1 MTEKEKMLAGLLY
14 LSGDPELVRDRMR
27 SKIVCNKLNIL
38 SPQMIEKRKALIN
51 ELFQKATDCYIEPV
65 FFCDYGYNIKLGK
78 SVYINHNCVILD
90 VNTVT
95 IGDNVMIAPNVQI
108 YTATHPID
116 AVERNSGR
124 EYGFPIVI
132 GNNVWIGG
140 NSVIGPGVTIG
151 DNVVIGAG
159 SVVTK
164 SFEANV
170 VIAGVPAKVIRKIDN
185 K

>member
-1 MTEKEKMLAGLLY
+1 MTEKEKMLAGVLY
-14 LSGDPELVRDRMR
+14 VSADPELVRDRLR
-27 SKIVCNKLNIL
+27 SKMICNKLNTLTPDKIT
-38 SPQMIEKRKALIN
+38 ERKTLIN
-51 ELFQKATDCYIEPV
+51 ELFLVDTDCYIEPV
-65 FFCDYGYNIKLGK
+65 FYCDYGYNIKLGRN
-78 SVYINHNCVILD
+78 VYMNHNCVILD

-108 YTATHPID
+108 YTATHPLNPI
-116 AVERNSGR
+116 ERNSGK

-164 SFEANV
+164 SIEANMV
-170 VIAGVPAKVIRKIDN
+170 VAGVPAKVIRKLDL
-185 K
+185 